1 MINYVKHP
9 WGPHTIESQIDQEFA
24 DILLEKGN
32 ESRAKN
38 LDHRKTLAGQIE
50 NEYYYENFK
59 EWFTPLF
66 DPFISSYQVG
76 ATTEGLHLFKK
87 PIIGYEMISLW
98 INYQQANEYNPP
110 HNHGG
115 DISFVI
121 YLQVPEEIVKENEE
135 TKHLHNNPGPG
146 MICFDTGPDMPFS
159 VTRVGKMPQ
168 VRDIFI
174 FPAWLQH
181 HVNAFK
187 SDVERISV
195 SGNLNFKEVD
205 FSKLSP
211 LHDKI

>member
-9 WGPHTIESQIDQEFA
+9 WGPHTIETQIGQEFA

-32 ESRAKN
+32 ESREKN
-38 LDHRKTLAGQIE
+38 LDHTKSLAGQMDY
-50 NEYYYENFK
+50 EYYYEDYQ
-59 EWFTPLF
+59 EWFCPLF
-66 DPFISSYQVG
+66 DPFISSYQTG
-76 ATTEGLHLFKK
+76 AMSEGLRLFKK
-87 PIIGYEMISLW
+87 PVIGYEMISLW

-115 DISFVI
+115 DISFVT
-121 YLQVPEEIVKENEE
+121 YLQVPEEIVNENEE

-146 MICFDTGPDMPFS
+146 MICFDMGPEMPFS

-181 HVNAFK
+181 HVNSFK

-195 SGNLNFKEVD
+195 SGNLNWKTFDPSDIKY
-205 FSKLSP
+205 
-211 LHDKI
+211 DKV